1 MGFPLVDEP
10 WIMEDQWVIKGYGHE
25 VEGENYVTSPLPP
38 RFFCHRHEVAGVC
51 SRIAQPALH
60 GNIFQSLSA
69 ALGALHPQGA
79 HVLDEETFRPRTR
92 PLFSTSC
99 CGQQGWKS

>member
-1 MGFPLVDEP
+1 MGFPLVDES
-10 WIMEDQWVIKGYGHE
+10 WIMDDQWVIKRQG
-25 VEGENYVTSPLPP
+25 
-38 RFFCHRHEVAGVC
+38 HEVAGVC

-69 ALGALHPQGA
+69 ALGALHPEEA

-99 CGQQGWKS
+99 SRSGWTAGVEELRQAHHRLASQGRLRIA